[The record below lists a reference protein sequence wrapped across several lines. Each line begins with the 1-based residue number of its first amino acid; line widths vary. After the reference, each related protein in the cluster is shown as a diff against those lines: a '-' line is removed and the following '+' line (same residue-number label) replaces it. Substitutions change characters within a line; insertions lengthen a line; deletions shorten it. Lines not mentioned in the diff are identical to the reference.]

1 MIWTWCSCWEIEN
14 LLPAVITTISVW
26 PLFLESAGEVMLF
39 SVPINDSGLVTEK
52 QLGSLPGHHTRKS
65 LYCLMAKQSLQSVSN
80 HPHWSSLPSN
90 QRPRFPF
97 YFSSHLPH
105 MPGPRCCKHSYMCRH
120 FEIKIFL
127 LQDLKAQSLI
137 ERFWWIFCW
146 KKSQENRLVIS
157 QQSFFSISLPDSQ
170 ILPLQKT
177 TTSIK
182 ASCT

>member
-1 MIWTWCSCWEIEN
+1 
-14 LLPAVITTISVW
+14 
-26 PLFLESAGEVMLF
+26 MLF
-39 SVPINDSGLVTEK
+39 SVPITDLGLVTEK

-80 HPHWSSLPSN
+80 HLHWSSLPSN
-90 QRPRFPF
+90 QKATFSILFFFP
-97 YFSSHLPH
+97 SSTHARTKMLQTFL
-105 MPGPRCCKHSYMCRH
+105 YCRH
-120 FEIKIFL
+120 FEIKISL

>member
-1 MIWTWCSCWEIEN
+1 
-14 LLPAVITTISVW
+14 
-26 PLFLESAGEVMLF
+26 MLF
-39 SVPINDSGLVTEK
+39 SVPITDSGLVTEK

-80 HPHWSSLPSN
+80 HPHWSSLTSN

-120 FEIKIFL
+120 FEIKISL

-157 QQSFFSISLPDSQ
+157 QQSFFLHLSARLTNFTTTENYDQHQGLLHMTSDISYSTSISACLEKNLSF
-170 ILPLQKT
+170 LRRKL
-177 TTSIK
+177 
-182 ASCT
+182 C